1 MLVFSYSSS
10 LHFKFKNVNPAYINH
25 IFIIGVSHNSIVIS
39 TLSAKKVG
47 INTGSFFGNKV
58 SIGYYE
64 VEGESSVDGTGALTL
79 GLQVFS
85 ILQFDASIE
94 EEHKASVDITDHP
107 VEDGSTMS
115 DHRLQKPREFTLTAI
130 VTNTPPTL
138 GAFFRYDN
146 VATRDV
152 DTWTLLNTLTKH
164 KSLLTVKTTLDTYE
178 NMVIKDMSVPRT
190 AALGNS
196 LEVTIT
202 FREIFT
208 EAVRCRFPSRRRRRR
223 CTPASRRLAA
233 G

>member
-1 MLVFSYSSS
+1 MSLAS
-10 LHFKFKNVNPAYINH
+10 LH
-25 IFIIGVSHNSIVIS
+25 
-39 TLSAKKVG
+39 
-47 INTGSFFGNKV
+47 GSFFGNKV

-208 EAVRCRFPSRRRRRR
+208 AESEEVVAPEEKKG
-223 CTPASRRLAA
+223 TAKGKKKLGEGKGKGASGKKRTLFKLAMDTI
-233 G
+233 GG